1 MEAEIKSEFPSAQ
14 ITLVKGG
21 GGVFDVIVD
30 SDTVY
35 SKKEEASGRFPE
47 PGLVNERI
55 SAHLKV

>member
-30 SDTVY
+30 SYTVY
-35 SKKEEASGRFPE
+35 SKKKEACGGFPK
-47 PGLVNERI
+47 PGLVNKRI
-55 SAHLKV
+55 SAHLTV